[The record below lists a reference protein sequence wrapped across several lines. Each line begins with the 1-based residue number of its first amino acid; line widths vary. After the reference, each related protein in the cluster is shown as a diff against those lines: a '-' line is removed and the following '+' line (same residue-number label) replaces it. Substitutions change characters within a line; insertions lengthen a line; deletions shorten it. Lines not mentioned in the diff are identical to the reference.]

1 VALTAVPGDSAAIEV
16 LASAAGEVQP
26 RAPATAAEW
35 WKAALALLPRP
46 EERPEQPGLMER
58 RLGLLIPYAAA
69 SGSRGD
75 LPAALGALEEAVELL
90 PTGQGRVALQAS
102 CATIEHGLGRFEA
115 ARERL
120 HGALRAVDGDRDA
133 EASRAALL
141 LELAVAQL
149 FIRDFSG
156 AREWAQRAAEAAP
169 GQDGVT
175 ARALMLFIDCS
186 AERYRAAQARVSDV
200 AAAFD
205 QWVAAGAR
213 SRHRVAAYYL
223 GSAECLLGRYADAA
237 RHLRIATA
245 DAGAGQS
252 RTMIPALE
260 DLARAIA
267 ALGDLDEAVDTAD
280 MAVDLA
286 RIGGND
292 WLTAFSLGALADVTT
307 ARGELPR
314 ALDATEEAMRCTPA
328 AAHHFHDGLRRQVA
342 LIQLES
348 GQPDACLE
356 TLDATG
362 GPGVEVVEPGTRWL
376 IHELAARAYARRGD
390 ATAAAASAAR
400 ATVAAEEAGLAVA
413 FMSAAR
419 AQAEAALVE
428 HQPDRAAKLLA
439 DAVTTGE
446 TCGATLDTARTR
458 LLAGRALLESDRS
471 DEARDMLT
479 VAEAAL
485 RDAGARLAR
494 DEAAQLLRRLGV
506 ARPGR
511 MAAATVPAARSGGA
525 GLTTR
530 EREIATRVLAGDS
543 NREIAAAL
551 FLSEKTVEGHLRR
564 LYGKLGIRRR
574 GALAAALK
582 RYDGAAGQDAE
593 TVAEGA

>member
-1 VALTAVPGDSAAIEV
+1 
-16 LASAAGEVQP
+16 
-26 RAPATAAEW
+26 
-35 WKAALALLPRP
+35 
-46 EERPEQPGLMER
+46 
-58 RLGLLIPYAAA
+58 
-69 SGSRGD
+69 
-75 LPAALGALEEAVELL
+75 
-90 PTGQGRVALQAS
+90 
-102 CATIEHGLGRFEA
+102 
-115 ARERL
+115 
-120 HGALRAVDGDRDA
+120 
-133 EASRAALL
+133 
-141 LELAVAQL
+141 
-149 FIRDFSG
+149 
-156 AREWAQRAAEAAP
+156 
-169 GQDGVT
+169 
-175 ARALMLFIDCS
+175 
-186 AERYRAAQARVSDV
+186 
-200 AAAFD
+200 
-205 QWVAAGAR
+205 
-213 SRHRVAAYYL
+213 
-223 GSAECLLGRYADAA
+223 
-237 RHLRIATA
+237 
-245 DAGAGQS
+245 
-252 RTMIPALE
+252 MIPALK